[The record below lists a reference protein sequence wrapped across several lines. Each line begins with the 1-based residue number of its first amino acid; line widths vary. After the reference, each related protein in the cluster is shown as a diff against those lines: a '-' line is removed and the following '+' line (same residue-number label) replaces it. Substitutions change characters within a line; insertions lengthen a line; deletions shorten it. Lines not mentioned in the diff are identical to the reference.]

1 MGGEVKSAHPIS
13 DAELFD
19 QACPIY
25 MSWGMSY
32 EEFWHGDPSIAKY
45 YRKAAELKQRQAN
58 DIAYLQ
64 GAYVYEAILCASPI
78 LNPFAKQGTKPYPYP
93 AKPFEAKKDGVE
105 DSADKESEA
114 RNARLLNL
122 KAKLKGMCAKK
133 G

>member
-1 MGGEVKSAHPIS
+1 
-13 DAELFD
+13 
-19 QACPIY
+19 

-32 EEFWHGDPSIAKY
+32 EEFWHGDPKIAKY

-64 GAYVYEAILCASPI
+64 GSYVYIAILCASPI
-78 LNPFAKQGTKPYPYP
+78 LNPFAKEGTKPHPYP
-93 AKPFEAKKDGVE
+93 SKPFELKESGEGDSIDKD
-105 DSADKESEA
+105 SEA
-114 RNARLLNL
+114 REARLLNL